1 MGLNQVNWNKERE
14 KLGDSFPQLR
24 AIEYDNKKIYIFDT
38 LKWSIPF
45 DINTSSSSSRMI
57 KFPTWAS

>member
-1 MGLNQVNWNKERE
+1 MSLNQVNWNKERE

-24 AIEYDNKKIYIFDT
+24 AIEYDNKKIYILDT

-45 DINTSSSSSRMI
+45 NIDIAT
-57 KFPTWAS
+57 KFT